1 MHALQIKEKSQKNY
15 LKKQF
20 QYNKDAVTV
29 KDPIEISYCEDEYFD
44 LGDLYIE
51 NSRFKNAK

>member
-20 QYNKDAVTV
+20 QYKKDAVTV
-29 KDPIEISYCEDEYFD
+29 KDPIEISYFEDEYFD